1 MGEDL
6 MGMRPI
12 FSVDGIVG
20 PPVLQLLKRL
30 AEVCGDG
37 AVDELQIS
45 GRSHEQDDAGDAVD
59 DQARGSLAVWQD
71 TVREPALLLHY
82 ALLHIDGPVRVL
94 RTTAG
99 WRRFESLSD
108 FRITT
113 AAE

>member
-1 MGEDL
+1 MWTVSSVHQC
-6 MGMRPI
+6 
-12 FSVDGIVG
+12 FSCSS
-20 PPVLQLLKRL
+20 VLPKYAVTGRL
-30 AEVCGDG
+30 TN
-37 AVDELQIS
+37 S
-45 GRSHEQDDAGDAVD
+45 RSPAGVHEQDDAGDAVD